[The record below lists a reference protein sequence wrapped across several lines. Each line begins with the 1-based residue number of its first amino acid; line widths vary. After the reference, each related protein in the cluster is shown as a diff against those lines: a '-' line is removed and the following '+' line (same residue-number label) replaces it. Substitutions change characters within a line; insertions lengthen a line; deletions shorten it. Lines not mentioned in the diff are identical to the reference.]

1 MSDKSTIAI
10 LNALKVQMRSAGL
23 LSEVGTSARLDHL
36 IARLDTDEFLRL
48 RTLPAFW
55 ALLAIWEVP
64 IDGLDDDE
72 PVNAITEEH
81 EDDIADVPTAALN
94 LVLDER
100 PSSVAVKTYLLPHPL
115 TPIDDVNLGK
125 PYKKL
130 ILRLRRSTAR
140 VPGASGT
147 ITCLE
152 DILNLSEDSL
162 LKFEG
167 VGSTYKEVWCQLKAL
182 YASTSG
188 EFLPVQPVAL
198 AVNEPC
204 QDVRDDMELNLK
216 QLDTDELKAISKLDK
231 ALGKVDIRTI
241 LNFGTPKEKT
251 IRSLG
256 ERTRSRLLQIRD
268 RLIDELQRIAEGTL
282 DYRSTISS
290 LITSRTRSFES
301 VAELGTFVL
310 DWLDSYLSGL
320 DEKSQLIFQYRWGF
334 VDERMTLS
342 EIGDKFGVSR
352 ERIRQM
358 ESKLNEQLNGGL
370 ALNADE
376 IWEVAK
382 KLPREELCL
391 QMANLHACFPD
402 QAHFYEFLAF
412 VSYGRMPSLVS
423 STRLSLG
430 MLDDY
435 FAKHGTVIE
444 QHEALQ
450 YLQQLLGGEENDAYN
465 ALHYLKTQGQVTIT
479 DGNVRP
485 LSLGKHEAAAAVL
498 SEHPNGLPWED
509 IHRLANQR
517 GISSSPFSD
526 RLSSNVLKDSP
537 LMYLAGKGVYRHT
550 RFVDFA
556 TIDEIAIFDAIHEYF
571 ASTASET
578 SHLGEVHSGNSTLR
592 IHDYYI
598 VRYVVKIHGEA
609 HGIYFNGKSQTDS
622 ISLNPEFNLYSQKS
636 VILEAMR
643 RKRTPMTK
651 VEVAQLLKSRSLN
664 HASVYINEMMLANQ
678 IVQVDRMLYT
688 TPELAYENIDLGAM
702 QHAIETVLR
711 RHEKPVD
718 PSVIQIEL
726 NMRQGE
732 AYSKYFYGSLARYFS
747 QLQHWHRRH
756 NLFSLHPIS
765 FASVTEVID
774 LLCDTNTSMELNIAK
789 LCQNI
794 AITDEAAKIS
804 IYNWKAAKAK
814 PDTDASTQEVEVELQ
829 DD

>member
-1 MSDKSTIAI
+1 M
-10 LNALKVQMRSAGL
+10 
-23 LSEVGTSARLDHL
+23 
-36 IARLDTDEFLRL
+36 
-48 RTLPAFW
+48 
-55 ALLAIWEVP
+55 LA
-64 IDGLDDDE
+64 
-72 PVNAITEEH
+72 A
-81 EDDIADVPTAALN
+81 
-94 LVLDER
+94 
-100 PSSVAVKTYLLPHPL
+100 
-115 TPIDDVNLGK
+115 
-125 PYKKL
+125 
-130 ILRLRRSTAR
+130 
-140 VPGASGT
+140 
-147 ITCLE
+147 
-152 DILNLSEDSL
+152 

-167 VGSTYKEVWCQLKAL
+167 VGNTYKEVWCQLKAL
-182 YASTSG
+182 YAGASG
-188 EFLPVQPVAL
+188 EFLPAQPAAL

-204 QDVRDDMELNLK
+204 QDVRDDMELNLM
-216 QLDTDELKAISKLDK
+216 QLDANELKAISKLDK
-231 ALGKVDIRTI
+231 AQGKVDIRTI
-241 LNFGTPKEKT
+241 LDFGTSEEKT

-268 RLIDELQRIAEGTL
+268 RLIDDLQRIAEGTL

-290 LITSRTRSFES
+290 LITSRARSFKS
-301 VAELGTFVL
+301 VAELGKFVL
-310 DWLDSYLSGL
+310 DWLDRYLSCM

-358 ESKLNEQLNGGL
+358 ERKLNERLNGGL
-370 ALNADE
+370 ALDADE

-382 KLPREELCL
+382 KLPSEELCL
-391 QMANLHACFPD
+391 QMANLHACFPN

-412 VSYGRMPSLVS
+412 VSYGRMPSLAS
-423 STRLSLG
+423 SIQLSPG

-444 QHEALQ
+444 QHEVLQ
-450 YLQQLLGGEENDAYN
+450 YLQQLLGGEEHDAYN
-465 ALHYLKTQGQVTIT
+465 ALHYLKTQGRVVIT
-479 DGNVRP
+479 DGRVRP

-509 IHRLANQR
+509 VYRLANQR
-517 GISSSPFSD
+517 GISSNPFSD

-550 RFVDFA
+550 RFVNFA
-556 TIDEIAIFDAIHEYF
+556 TIDELAIFDALHEYL
-571 ASTASET
+571 ASATGEV
-578 SHLGEVHSGNSTLR
+578 SHLSEVHAGNSILLNY
-592 IHDYYI
+592 DYYI
-598 VRYVVKIHGEA
+598 VRYVVKIHGET

-622 ISLNPEFNLYSQKS
+622 ISLNSEFNLYSQKS

-651 VEVAQLLKSRSLN
+651 AEVAQLLKSRSLK
-664 HASVYINEMMLANQ
+664 HASLYINEMMLANQ

-688 TPELAYENIDLGAM
+688 TPELAYEKIDLAAM
-702 QHAIETVLR
+702 QQAIETVLR

-726 NMRQGE
+726 NMRQSE

-747 QLQHWHRRH
+747 QLQCWYRRH

-765 FASVTEVID
+765 FASVTEAID
-774 LLCDTNTSMELNIAK
+774 LSCDMNTSMELNIER
-789 LCQNI
+789 LSQNI

-804 IYNWKAAKAK
+804 IYNWKAAKARLG
-814 PDTDASTQEVEVELQ
+814 TGASIQKVEVELQ